1 MQSYEKSSEMHN
13 KNSILFSF
21 PCAEDSKLVSLGSSK
36 SFGKARVTVILEN
49 FTCFLEY
56 AAGDLPE
63 HWIYSTMKSIHARGT
78 MKAVSPTSRQA
89 LLPSTVR
96 RSEFSMKYRQI
107 VV

>member
-21 PCAEDSKLVSLGSSK
+21 PCAEDSKLVSLGLSK

-49 FTCFLEY
+49 SLASWN

-63 HWIYSTMKSIHARGT
+63 HWTYSTMKSIHARGT
-78 MKAVSPTSRQA
+78 MKAVSPTSGQA